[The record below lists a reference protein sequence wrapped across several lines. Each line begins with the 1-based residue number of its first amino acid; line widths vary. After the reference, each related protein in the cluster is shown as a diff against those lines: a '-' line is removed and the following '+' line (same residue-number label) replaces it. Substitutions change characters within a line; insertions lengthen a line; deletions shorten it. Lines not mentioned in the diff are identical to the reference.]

1 MNFIMRFITVA
12 VLAFATTTTAW
23 AEKLHVNIPYVQ
35 LNVSETTVN
44 NGDTYSFTA
53 DETYDPTVDIT
64 VKSNGTVWVFFNS
77 NGGQGTMQ
85 NQAFTRGVPAPLTAN
100 AFTRE
105 GYYFTHW
112 TTLSDGSGRNYSDQ
126 EEISLNIPI
135 YLYAQW
141 APIGFYE
148 NGSTYTINTA
158 EGWDQFCDALQDT
171 ATYHRFSGK
180 TVKLGANISV
190 TRMAGSSHHDFMGTF
205 DGQGHTLTVNY
216 NTSEQY
222 AAPFRNVENGCV
234 IENLIVAGTITT
246 SAMNAAGI
254 AGNQYGTVNIR
265 NCRSSVTIQSS
276 VNGDGTHGGFVGN
289 KGSSITSGLYIEGCV
304 FDGKIVSTGTTP
316 TTRCGGFVGWT
327 GDNGLLSIT
336 NSLYAPTAD
345 PHAVSDGATFARN
358 WTMSDGANYFYTTT
372 LGTAQGKAARSIT
385 ADDNSTTVAFA
396 GFPAATYSVSGITA
410 YRVGIVYGGILYAG
424 SGDQVSLTVSSTAF
438 PPEPGYQYAFTASAG
453 TVDGT
458 TLTMPDQ
465 DVTVSIDIEDTF
477 LVDWATVNRGTQNDP
492 YMIYNAEQLL
502 LLAYRVNGTH
512 GETRNDYHG
521 KYFKLGAD
529 IAFPYAED
537 EDDEYEENYEA
548 IGGFH
553 GDTQAHDFRGDF
565 DGDNKTVSGI
575 RIRKTDENLDASNLG
590 LFGSIGAG
598 ANIHDVHL
606 TNARI
611 TGLNA
616 IGGIVGVIT
625 EQAAT
630 AIVSGCSVTES
641 EFNTSW
647 PIGCGVI
654 CGLNS
659 GNGTLSNNYYYYCY
673 VGDQSSN
680 IGCNGADITDNQ
692 GALPA
697 YDLDLGE
704 GVAILTPMAADLGFS
719 YDSNGDGENYW
730 RQGAEVTLGYIGD
743 VPEGYALRYST
754 TAGTI
759 NGSTLTVSGDASVS
773 ANLIL
778 IERIP
783 YIDADGNTA
792 YCSDYT
798 TLTEDYLESRN
809 DVVLNAG
816 AWYVVKDDLYVT
828 GFSNNF
834 TVSGSGAAN
843 IILCD
848 GKEFVFR
855 CAYDGYIYGSLNIY
869 GQSAGTGRFN
879 FNNNDAANITNKE
892 ELIEGDLTIY
902 GGHVVLVGRDKGE
915 ETYNQRAIVGNVTIY
930 RGSLYA
936 KGGDNAGRS
945 AIDGNVTFRGGS
957 LTAIGGSRECE
968 DCPDGVGIDGNV
980 SLDWSNAGNTF
991 YASSYTYSPFTIAD
1005 GKFFVDEDGNY
1016 YSGTLTN
1023 EEKDAIGG
1031 KRLTSVTSIQLAEEQ
1046 NVWHAIASPM
1056 MDNADGTLA
1065 VATGLNLGDL
1075 AAYDLYS
1082 YDEASATWVN
1092 QKAHSDFALA
1102 PGHGYI
1108 LRHSGAATP
1117 TLTSERAEGNVH
1129 VGSCTVTLTSTAASG
1144 DFKGFN
1150 LVGNP
1155 FLHSIPCARP
1165 YYSLNADGTWTAHTA
1180 GGTLAVGQAIL
1191 VHTDSDVEQLTIA
1204 PSGIAANGAKSLPPL
1219 PKGMQLSVVDEG
1231 DDGHDGSDG
1240 QFAYCDGGQL
1250 VITQPGRL
1258 EAFDALG
1265 RRLFVRELDSFPS
1278 SLPAT
1283 LFPGTGVYILHLDRK
1298 TQKIVIR

>member
-1 MNFIMRFITVA
+1 MNYVIKIITFA
-12 VLAFATTTTAW
+12 VLAFATTTAAW
-23 AEKLHVNIPYVQ
+23 AEKPHVNIPYVQ

-53 DETYDPTVDIT
+53 DETYDPAVDIT
-64 VKSNGTVWVFFNS
+64 VKSDIPVWVSFNS
-77 NGGQGTMQ
+77 NGGWGSMQ

-112 TTLSDGSGRNYSDQ
+112 NTLSNGSGRSYSDQ
-126 EEISLNIPI
+126 QEITLNIPI
-135 YLYAQW
+135 TLYAQW
-141 APIGFYE
+141 APIDFYQ

-158 EGWDQFCDALQDT
+158 EGWNQFCNALQDT

-190 TRMAGSSHHDFMGTF
+190 TSMAGSSGHDFMGTF

-234 IENLIVAGTITT
+234 IENLIVEGTITT

-254 AGNQYGTVNIR
+254 VGNQYGTVIIR

-289 KGSSITSGLYIEGCV
+289 KGSSNTSGLYIEGCV
-304 FDGKIVSTGTTP
+304 FDGKIVSTGTSA
-316 TTRCGGFVGWT
+316 TTDCGGFVGWK
-327 GDNGLLSIT
+327 GDRGLLSIT

-345 PHAVSDGATFARN
+345 PSAVSVGATFARN

-396 GFPAATYSVSGITA
+396 GFPTATYSVSGITA
-410 YRVGIVYGGILYAG
+410 YSVGLVYGGILYAG
-424 SGDQVSLTVSSTAF
+424 LGDQVSLTVSSTAST
-438 PPEPGYQYAFTASAG
+438 PEPGYQYAFTASAG

-458 TLTMPDQ
+458 TLTMPDE
-465 DVTVSIDIEDTF
+465 DVVVSINTENAF
-477 LVDWATVNRGTQNDP
+477 PVDWATVNRGTQVDP
-492 YMIYNAEQLL
+492 YMIYNEEQLL
-502 LLAYRVNGTH
+502 LLAHRVNGTSD
-512 GETRNDYHG
+512 ETSNDYHD

-529 IAFPYAED
+529 IAFPYD
-537 EDDEYEENYEA
+537 EEERDDYEENYEA
-548 IGGFH
+548 IGGYH
-553 GDTQAHDFRGDF
+553 GNRTYDFCGDF

-575 RIRKTDENLDASNLG
+575 RIRKTGQNLDASNQG
-590 LFGSIGAG
+590 LFGNIGAG

-616 IGGIVGVIT
+616 IGGIVGRIT

-641 EFNTSW
+641 EFTMGA
-647 PIGCGVI
+647 PFGCGVI

-659 GNGTLSNNYYYYCY
+659 GNGTLSNNYYYNCY
-673 VGDQSSN
+673 VESQSSN

-697 YDLDLGE
+697 YYLDLGE
-704 GVAILTPMAADLGFS
+704 GVTILTPMAADLGFS
-719 YDSNGDGENYW
+719 YDSDDNGEDENYW
-730 RQGAEVTLGYIGD
+730 RRGAEVTLGYSGT
-743 VPEGYALRYST
+743 VPEGYALQYST

-759 NGSTLTVSGDASVS
+759 NGSTLTVSDGAFVS
-773 ANLIL
+773 ANF
-778 IERIP
+778 IEIIP

-798 TLTEDYLESRN
+798 TLTEAYLGSRN
-809 DVVLNAG
+809 DVNLTAG
-816 AWYVVKDDLYVT
+816 AWYVVKDNLSVT
-828 GFSNNF
+828 VFSNNF

-848 GKEFVFR
+848 GKEFEFR
-855 CAYDGYIYGSLNIY
+855 CTYDGYIDGSLNIY

-879 FNNNDAANITNKE
+879 FNNNDPANITNKT
-892 ELIEGDLTIY
+892 ELIVGNLTIY
-902 GGHVVLVGRDKGE
+902 GGQVVLVGRDDGE
-915 ETYNQRAIVGNVTIY
+915 ETYNQRAIVGDVTIY

-936 KGGDNAGRS
+936 KGGDNAGRD

-957 LTAIGGSRECE
+957 LTAFGGSRECE
-968 DCPDGVGIDGNV
+968 TCPVGVGIDGNV

-1005 GKFFVDEDGNY
+1005 GKFFADEDGNY

-1031 KRLTSVTSIQLAEEQ
+1031 KRLTSLTSIQLAEEQ

-1065 VATGLNLGDL
+1065 VTTGLNHADL

-1144 DFKGFN
+1144 DLKGFN

-1155 FLHSIPCARP
+1155 FPHSIPCARP

-1191 VHTDSDVEQLTIA
+1191 VHTDYNGEPLTITPA
-1204 PSGIAANGAKSLPPL
+1204 GIAANGAKSLPPL
-1219 PKGMQLSVVDEG
+1219 PKRMQLSVVDDG
-1231 DDGHDGSDG
+1231 DDGHDGFDG
-1240 QFAYCDGGQL
+1240 QFAYCDGGQM
-1250 VITQPGRL
+1250 VITQPGHL

-1265 RRLFVRELDSFPS
+1265 RRLFVRELDSFPN
-1278 SLPAT
+1278 SLPTT
-1283 LFPGTGVYILHLDRK
+1283 LFPSAGAYLLRLDGK